1 VNIFDFLLIGLFK
14 YTKAAQCKNLVRV
27 GGNGVLFFATGKK
40 IKKNYKSFPI
50 LPANPT
56 CVFSL

>member
-1 VNIFDFLLIGLFK
+1 MVSGFGVYMWGLH
-14 YTKAAQCKNLVRV
+14 V

-50 LPANPT
+50 LPAT
-56 CVFSL
+56 

>member
-1 VNIFDFLLIGLFK
+1 MVSGFGVYMWGLH
-14 YTKAAQCKNLVRV
+14 V
-27 GGNGVLFFATGKK
+27 GGNGVLFFATGKN

-50 LPANPT
+50 LRANPT